1 MKPEQRRYFLNL
13 LENPL
18 QKENASHEASWIL
31 EHVVSLNLENEI
43 EIEKKLNEII
53 ERKKNKEP
61 LQYILGKWPF
71 RGYEFNVG
79 PGVLIPRPET
89 EELVESVIMTLE
101 NSASSSHLLLN
112 EKFNILDLGS
122 GSGCIGLSLLA
133 DLLKDIET
141 ETSNSKNISSN
152 FHLTLVE
159 ESSAAL
165 KYLNENVQ
173 MIKKHLHNA
182 TVEIVHKDWINWQSE
197 KKYHVVVSNPP
208 YVSPHELTQLDK
220 SVKEF
225 EPHQAL
231 VPMRLNHDDEYS
243 AQAYKEIIAIAE
255 NVLLPEAWLF
265 VELSPLQAEWIQIY
279 VSQRESFN
287 DLRTL
292 KDISKKP
299 RIFCA
304 KKKKR
309 AEGG

>member
-1 MKPEQRRYFLNL
+1 MQYKDFLKELAKVDGFIFHPEDKDTCPR
-13 LENPL
+13 
-18 QKENASHEASWIL
+18 I
-31 EHVVSLNLENEI
+31 VI
-43 EIEKKLNEII
+43 ESA
-53 ERKKNKEP
+53 
-61 LQYILGKWPF
+61 ILG
-71 RGYEFNVG
+71 
-79 PGVLIPRPET
+79 L
-89 EELVESVIMTLE
+89 EL
-101 NSASSSHLLLN
+101 
-112 EKFNILDLGS
+112 D
-122 GSGCIGLSLLA
+122 
-133 DLLKDIET
+133 
-141 ETSNSKNISSN
+141 
-152 FHLTLVE
+152 
-159 ESSAAL
+159 
-165 KYLNENVQ
+165 LNENVQ